1 MKAVFLREVRSY
13 FNGVTGWLFAAF
25 LLLFAGIYTMAYNL
39 TAGYANFEYVLSA
52 MSFIYLIGVPVLT
65 MRSMAEERRQKT
77 DQLLYALP
85 VSLTQVVLGKY
96 LALLAVLALPTLVMS
111 AYPLLLSQFGA
122 VPLGSAYVALIGFFL
137 LGAAL
142 LALGLLISSLCE
154 SQVAAAVVT
163 LAAGLLLYFINALSG
178 FISSS
183 AASSL
188 ACLLLLS
195 VALAVLVYRF
205 THSAAWAAALWAA
218 LAGGLGAG
226 YYLEPS
232 AFSGLFPRMM
242 QALGVFD
249 RFDLFAGGVLDL
261 TGVVYF
267 FSISGVCLFLTVQS
281 LEKRR
286 WSA

>member
-1 MKAVFLREVRSY
+1 MKAVLAREVRGYYCS
-13 FNGVTGWLFAAF
+13 VTGWLFAAF

-52 MSFIYLIGVPVLT
+52 ISFIYLIGVPVLT
-65 MRSMAEERRQKT
+65 MRAMAEERRQKT

-85 VSLTQVVLGKY
+85 ISLTQVVLGKY
-96 LALLAVLALPTLVMS
+96 LALVTVLLLPTIVMGF
-111 AYPLLLSQFGA
+111 YPLILSQFGQ
-122 VPLGSAYVALIGFFL
+122 VPMGSAYVALLGFFL

-154 SQVAAAVVT
+154 SQVAAAVIT
-163 LAAGLLLYFINALSG
+163 LMAGLLLYFITALSS
-178 FISSS
+178 FVSS
-183 AASSL
+183 AASSSL
-188 ACLLLLS
+188 ACLMLLAG
-195 VALAVLVYRF
+195 VAAVLAYRF
-205 THSAAWAAALWAA
+205 THSALWAGGIFLV
-218 LAGGLGAG
+218 LAGGMGVW
-226 YYLEPS
+226 YYLDQS
-232 AFSGLFPRMM
+232 AFAGLFPDMM

-249 RFDLFAGGVLDL
+249 RFDTFTGGILDL

-267 FSISGVCLFLTVQS
+267 LSISGVCLFLTVQA